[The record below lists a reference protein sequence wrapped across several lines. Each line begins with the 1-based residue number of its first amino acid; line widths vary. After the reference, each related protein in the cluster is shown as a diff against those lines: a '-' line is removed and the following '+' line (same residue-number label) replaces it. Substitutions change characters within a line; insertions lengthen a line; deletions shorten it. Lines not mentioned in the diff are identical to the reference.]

1 MKALALFSGGLDSTL
16 AIKVIQEQGVEVLAL
31 NFESCFCRCDKEKGC
46 GSTIKK
52 MADQLDVAVKIIHL
66 EQDYLEMVKNPK
78 HGYGR
83 NLNPCIDCRI
93 FKLKKAKEY
102 MEQINAAF
110 IITGEVLG
118 QRPMS
123 QHRQALE
130 VIEKESGLERLI
142 LRPLSARLLP
152 VTLAEEKGWVK
163 REALFDISGRTR
175 KPQISLASSFGIKD
189 YPCPAGGCLL
199 TDPEFSRRLKDTIKY
214 DQFTINNINLLKTGR
229 YFRVD
234 PSFHFVV
241 GRDENENNR
250 LLRVASSEDI
260 IFEPAILPGPT
271 GVGRGN
277 FNKELVYK
285 CSRIIAWYTDKE
297 NAVKVKVKCLSDRSE
312 QTLEVKAT
320 TKEVLEESRI

>member
-16 AIKVIQEQGVEVLAL
+16 AIKVIQKQGVEVVAL
-31 NFESCFCRCDKEKGC
+31 NFKSSFCRCDKEKGC

-52 MADQLDVAVKIIHL
+52 MADQLGVAVKIIYL
-66 EQDYLEMVKNPK
+66 GQDYLEMVKNPK

-102 MEQINAAF
+102 MKQINADF

-142 LRPLSARLLP
+142 LRPLSAQLLP

-163 REALFDISGRTR
+163 RETLLDISGRTR
-175 KPQISLASSFGIKD
+175 KPQINLASAFGIKD

-199 TDPEFSRRLKDTIKY
+199 ADPEFSRRLKDAIKY
-214 DQFTINNINLLKTGR
+214 DQFTVNNINLLTTGR
-229 YFRVD
+229 YFRMN
-234 PSFHFVV
+234 PFFHLIV
-241 GRDENENNR
+241 GRDENENER
-250 LLRVASSEDI
+250 LLRAASNEDI
-260 IFEPAILPGPT
+260 IFEPEALPGPT

-277 FNKELVYK
+277 FNEDLLYK

-297 NAVKVKVKCLSDRSE
+297 NTVKVKVKNLSDRSE